1 MPSVQTVTEEVGTMD
16 RKADVR
22 PSDSSAELTP
32 TVSFPEEA
40 GSAVEEIVVP
50 RLEGTGPMT
59 FTVQGTPP
67 NTTARWFLDGLRAVL
82 VEKGHQPC
90 DPKDVIP
97 RLVLNLFDPGSPRSF
112 RRKAKATFVVSI
124 FPLDSTPDRVLAD
137 GYPLLVRSMSN
148 MVIVL
153 LQVGGKLEAHF
164 VTMEQG
170 HSWLRYEGDDGSFFA
185 RVYDKLEPLAS
196 SNLVIDNVFVPDLPP
211 DLWDGDE
218 VTRQITE
225 AGRRL
230 AALNLLP
237 APFPI
242 EKVLNDREM
251 GHLRRLF
258 GIGGLSYG
266 NVSARARHDPTAFWM
281 SASGVDKSRLEVVG
295 REILLVK
302 GFDPAKAAMIL
313 SVPANV
319 QPRRVS
325 VDAIEHYII
334 YREHPQV
341 GAILHVH
348 AWMEGVPSTQVD
360 YPCGTWE
367 LASAVAEL
375 VRRSP
380 DPARAVIGLKNHG
393 LTITGKSLPEI
404 FERIEG
410 KIIRQV
416 PMS

>member
-1 MPSVQTVTEEVGTMD
+1 MDTRGEGEVSGLSNGFTPSM
-16 RKADVR
+16 
-22 PSDSSAELTP
+22 SDLQNAPSSA
-32 TVSFPEEA
+32 V
-40 GSAVEEIVVP
+40 EIVVP
-50 RLEGTGPMT
+50 RLEGTGPLT
-59 FTVQGTPP
+59 FTVQGEAADG
-67 NTTARWFLDGLRAVL
+67 TAKWFLEGLTAVL
-82 VEKGHQPC
+82 LEKGHQPC
-90 DPKDVIP
+90 DPKEVIP
-97 RLVLNLFDPGSPRSF
+97 RLVLNLFEATGPKSF

-124 FPLDSTPDRVLAD
+124 FPLDSSPERVLSD

-148 MVIVL
+148 MIIAL
-153 LQVGGKLEAHF
+153 LQVKGGLEAHF

-170 HSWLRYEGDDGSFFA
+170 HTWVRHEGDQRTFFT
-185 RVYDKLEPLAS
+185 RVYEKLEPLAS
-196 SNLVIDNVFVPDLPP
+196 SNLVIDNIFVPDLPP
-211 DLWDGDE
+211 ELWDGDE
-218 VTRQITE
+218 VTKQITE
-225 AGRRL
+225 AGKKL
-230 AALNLLP
+230 AAMDLLP

-242 EKVLNDREM
+242 EKVLNEREM
-251 GHLRRLF
+251 SHLRRLF

-302 GFDPAKAAMIL
+302 GFDPVKAAMIL

-341 GAILHVH
+341 GAIVHVH
-348 AWMEGVPSTQVD
+348 AWMEGVVSTQVD

-380 DPARAVIGLKNHG
+380 DPARAVVGLKNHG
-393 LTITGKSLPEI
+393 LTITGKNLAEI

-410 KIIRQV
+410 RIIRQV

>member
-1 MPSVQTVTEEVGTMD
+1 MD
-16 RKADVR
+16 ARDDAR
-22 PSDSSAELTP
+22 PLELSAGP
-32 TVSFPEEA
+32 TSQGPISGGVLPA
-40 GSAVEEIVVP
+40 GDEIVVP
-50 RLEGTGPMT
+50 RLEGTGPLT
-59 FTVQGTPP
+59 FTVQGEPP
-67 NTTARWFLDGLRAVL
+67 TSIVRWMVDGLTGVL
-82 VEKGHQPC
+82 VERGHQAC
-90 DPKDVIP
+90 DPKAVIP
-97 RLVLNLFDPGSPRSF
+97 RLVLNLFDPAAPKSF

-124 FPLDSTPDRVLAD
+124 FPLSSTPDRVLAD

-148 MVIVL
+148 MVIAL
-153 LQVGGKLEAHF
+153 LEVGGRVEAHF
-164 VTMEQG
+164 ITMEQG
-170 HSWLRYEGDDGSFFA
+170 HSWVRHEGDDSAFFV

-196 SNLVIDNVFVPDLPP
+196 SNLVIDNIFVPDLPP
-211 DLWDGDE
+211 ELWNGDE
-218 VTRQITE
+218 ITRQITE
-225 AGRRL
+225 AGRKL
-230 AALNLLP
+230 AAMDLLP

-242 EKVLNDREM
+242 DKVLNEREM
-251 GHLRRLF
+251 NHLRRLF

-266 NVSARARHDPTAFWM
+266 NVSARARHDPAAFWM
-281 SASGVDKSRLEVVG
+281 SASGVDKSRLEVIG

-348 AWMEGVPSTQVD
+348 AWMEGVVSTQVD

-367 LASAVAEL
+367 LATAVAEL
-375 VRRSP
+375 VRRAP
-380 DPARAVIGLKNHG
+380 DPSRAVVGLKNHG

-410 KIIRQV
+410 KIVRQV

>member
-1 MPSVQTVTEEVGTMD
+1 MD
-16 RKADVR
+16 PRGDSGARDLHGGP
-22 PSDSSAELTP
+22 PSDQML
-32 TVSFPEEA
+32 A
-40 GSAVEEIVVP
+40 GDNALPGEVVVP
-50 RLEGTGPMT
+50 RLEGTGPLT
-59 FTVQGTPP
+59 FTVQGDPSDP
-67 NTTARWFLDGLRAVL
+67 TARWFLEGLSTVL
-82 VEKGHQPC
+82 IAKGHKPC
-90 DPKDVIP
+90 EAKEVIP
-97 RLVLNLFDPGSPRSF
+97 RLVLNFFHPDKPRSF

-124 FPLDSTPDRVLAD
+124 FPLRAAPEAVLAEA
-137 GYPLLVRSMSN
+137 YPLLVRSMSN
-148 MVIVL
+148 MVIAL
-153 LQVGGKLEAHF
+153 LGVERSLEAHF

-170 HSWLRYEGDDGSFFA
+170 HSWVRYPGEDKVFFE
-185 RVYDKLEPLAS
+185 RIYDKLEPLAS
-196 SNLVIDNVFVPDLPP
+196 SNLVIDNIFVPDLPQE
-211 DLWDGDE
+211 LWNGDE

-230 AALNLLP
+230 AALDLLP

-242 EKVLNDREM
+242 EKVLNEREM
-251 GHLRRLF
+251 NHLRRLF

-302 GFDPAKAAMIL
+302 GFDPAKAAMVL

-348 AWMEGVPSTQVD
+348 AWMEGVVSTQVD

-380 DPARAVIGLKNHG
+380 DPARAVVGLKNHG

-404 FERIEG
+404 FERVEG